1 MQFNGPQVHLM
12 VNHFPIVGF
21 ILLTPILALVAWRGD
36 AKLRQLTLV
45 ATVVV
50 SLFALPAYWSGE
62 PAEEGVEHIPGVS
75 EKDIH
80 EHEEAAE
87 TALTLSLVTGAL
99 ALVGLLASTKKPA
112 YLPLAVKVSFFGA
125 AVTSVLMA
133 NVGHEGGK
141 IRHPEITGA
150 TPSQECAGGD
160 AKGGD
165 KNEDPSPD
173 KSDEKANRESNG
185 DEP

>member
-36 AKLRQLTLV
+36 ARLRQLALI

-50 SLFALPAYWSGE
+50 SLFVLPAFWTGE

-99 ALVGLLASTKKPA
+99 ALVGLLASKKKPS
-112 YLPLAVKVSFFGA
+112 YLPLAVKVSLLSA
-125 AVTSVLMA
+125 AVTSVFMA

-150 TPSQECAGGD
+150 TPSQERAGGD
-160 AKGGD
+160 AKGSD
-165 KNEDPSPD
+165 KNEDPS
-173 KSDEKANRESNG
+173 SDESDEESNG
-185 DEP
+185 DD

>member
-1 MQFNGPQVHLM
+1 MQFNGPQIHLM

-50 SLFALPAYWSGE
+50 SLFVLPAFWTGE

-87 TALTLSLVTGAL
+87 TALTLSLVTGAIAL
-99 ALVGLLASTKKPA
+99 AGLLASKKKPA
-112 YLPLAVKVSFFGA
+112 YLPLAVKVSFLGA
-125 AVTSVLMA
+125 AVTSALMA

-150 TPSQECAGGD
+150 TPSQDCAD
-160 AKGGD
+160 AKASE
-165 KNEDPSPD
+165 KNEDPS
-173 KSDEKANRESNG
+173 SDESDAESDEESDG
-185 DEP
+185 DEE